1 MAEDVR
7 SAKSTAGV
15 KEFEAVYDRPHC
27 IVLDSAYCSMGR
39 MIGFKACQI
48 GGYEYYDAVIL
59 LELVPECG
67 VTSDDVAA
75 FEKKLRTG
83 DYTGEQLK
91 NDPEY
96 ARLAAAFDKAADIA
110 LAKGPCLIHDRLS
123 KEEILKKGYSCT
135 SVFTFASD
143 LKDKIVRARI
153 SPLYCD
159 VESDEEV
166 IRGIHEE
173 DSIRINWHRAHS
185 DTEWGQ
191 ADAYDL
197 CINTDAFGRDYS
209 AELIAKAMK
218 G

>member
-91 NDPEY
+91 NDPASGKSGRI
-96 ARLAAAFDKAADIA
+96 ARTLA
-110 LAKGPCLIHDRLS
+110 GERN
-123 KEEILKKGYSCT
+123 
-135 SVFTFASD
+135 
-143 LKDKIVRARI
+143 R
-153 SPLYCD
+153 
-159 VESDEEV
+159 
-166 IRGIHEE
+166 HE
-173 DSIRINWHRAHS
+173 
-185 DTEWGQ
+185 
-191 ADAYDL
+191 
-197 CINTDAFGRDYS
+197 
-209 AELIAKAMK
+209 
-218 G
+218 

>member
-1 MAEDVR
+1 MDV
-7 SAKSTAGV
+7 S
-15 KEFEAVYDRPHC
+15 C
-27 IVLDSAYCSMGR
+27 IPELVG
-39 MIGFKACQI
+39 IEKACFSKPWT
-48 GGYEYYDAVIL
+48 YDGFLA
-59 LELVPECG
+59 E
-67 VTSDDVAA
+67 
-75 FEKKLRTG
+75 
-83 DYTGEQLK
+83 LK

>member
-1 MAEDVR
+1 
-7 SAKSTAGV
+7 
-15 KEFEAVYDRPHC
+15 
-27 IVLDSAYCSMGR
+27 